1 MVSKKKSFL
10 VGPVWSEH
18 VFSPVYK
25 DDPKMQTMQTVQ
37 TEYLTWFF
45 FQFSCYKNSA
55 QYVQMFVIYPQAAQ
69 TWHLTIDSIDKH
81 V

>member
-1 MVSKKKSFL
+1 
-10 VGPVWSEH
+10 
-18 VFSPVYK
+18 
-25 DDPKMQTMQTVQ
+25 MQTMQTVQ